1 MRPVRLAR
9 RLTVALLLGILAV
22 LAVDAW
28 LRVRRETAFFDEDLR
43 RDTRVT
49 ATVLSGAASRVWR
62 SEGDKGAR
70 RVVAEANRH
79 SSLRVRL
86 LLPDESPAP
95 PLTPPQRKDFE
106 AGRDVTRLQHVREE
120 DVLYTYVPVD
130 APDGRLGT
138 LEVRQS
144 LAPERAY
151 VKQTLVHTFV
161 TTGAVVIVC
170 GVLAW
175 LLGVWYV
182 GRPVGALAALARG
195 VAAGDYSRR
204 IDFHHDDELGDLALE
219 MNQMSG
225 ALGEARDR
233 LGAEQAA
240 RLTALEQLRHADR
253 LATVGKLA
261 SGIAHELGTPL
272 NVVAG
277 RAQLIAGG
285 ELEGDD
291 ARSSARIIVEQSER
305 ITRIIRQ
312 LLDFARQ
319 RRAEKRPLELASL
332 AERAVTLLD
341 PLAGKRRVR
350 LVLAPVAGPTHCL
363 VDGALFEQALSNL
376 IVNGVHA
383 MPGGGQISLAIARV
397 TRKPPADLGGG
408 EDRWLRLS
416 VRDEG
421 QGMAPEVAA
430 RAFEPF
436 FTTKEV
442 GEGTGLGLSVA
453 YGIIREHGGW
463 IELESQ
469 VGKGSTFSI
478 FLPPAPGEAT

>member
-28 LRVRRETAFFDEDLR
+28 LRVNRETAFFDEDLR

-49 ATVLSGAASRVWR
+49 AAALSGAVARVWR
-62 SEGDKGAR
+62 SEGHVGAR

-79 SSLRVRL
+79 SAVRVRL
-86 LLPDESPAP
+86 LLPDEAPMPA
-95 PLTPPQRKDFE
+95 LTREQKLDFE
-106 AGRDVTRLQHVREE
+106 AGRDVTRLQRVKDD

-130 APDGRLGT
+130 APDGKVGT

-144 LAPERAY
+144 LQPERAY
-151 VKQTLVHTFV
+151 VKRTLLHTFV

-182 GRPVGALAALARG
+182 GRPVGELAGLARG

-204 IDFHHDDELGDLALE
+204 IDFHHDDELGDLAVE
-219 MNQMSG
+219 MNHMSG

-233 LGAEQAA
+233 LGREQAA
-240 RLTALEQLRHADR
+240 RLVALDQLRHADR

-285 ELEGDD
+285 DLEGAD
-291 ARSSARIIVEQSER
+291 ARASARIIVEQSER

-319 RRAEKRPLELASL
+319 RRAEKRPLDLQALAAQS
-332 AERAVTLLD
+332 VTLLE
-341 PLAGKRRVR
+341 PLTTKRGVHLELEPAVAPAGC
-350 LVLAPVAGPTHCL
+350 LA
-363 VDGALFEQALSNL
+363 DEALMQQALSNL

-383 MPGGGQISLAIARV
+383 MPAGGTITVAVERC
-397 TRKPPADLGGG
+397 TRRAPADLGGG
-408 EDRWLRLS
+408 EGEWLRLS
-416 VRDEG
+416 VRDQG
-421 QGMAPEVAA
+421 QGMPPDVAA
-430 RAFEPF
+430 RVFEPF

-463 IELESQ
+463 IEVESE

-478 FLPPAPGEAT
+478 FLPPAAQELT